1 MTKDLKKEIAVL
13 KRKNQRPIT
22 RNIRYQ
28 KKEFKKRHEEI
39 EKYRI
44 LRIIE
49 QTWAGRRQ
57 TTEKRKFMI
66 DFKEEL
72 KRRIA

>member
-1 MTKDLKKEIAVL
+1 MSEIFRCQMILMIVAIIFVVSIEL
-13 KRKNQRPIT
+13 YYYFRGVRD
-22 RNIRYQ
+22 
-28 KKEFKKRHEEI
+28 

-49 QTWAGRRQ
+49 QTFAGRRQ
-57 TTEKRKFMI
+57 TTEKIKFMI

-72 KRRIA
+72 KRRIAE

>member
-1 MTKDLKKEIAVL
+1 MILMIIAIIFVVF
-13 KRKNQRPIT
+13 I
-22 RNIRYQ
+22 
-28 KKEFKKRHEEI
+28 EFFYYFRGVRD

-49 QTWAGRRQ
+49 QTCAGRRQ
-57 TTEKRKFMI
+57 TAEKIKFMI
-66 DFKEEL
+66 DFKEKL

>member
-1 MTKDLKKEIAVL
+1 MILMIVAIIFVVSIELYYYFRGVRD
-13 KRKNQRPIT
+13 
-22 RNIRYQ
+22 
-28 KKEFKKRHEEI
+28 

-49 QTWAGRRQ
+49 QTFAGRRQ
-57 TTEKRKFMI
+57 TTEKIKFMI

-72 KRRIA
+72 KRRIAE